1 MKLASYRDGSRDG
14 QLVVVSRDLTQAH
27 YASGIASRLQ
37 QVLEDWN
44 FLAPQLQTLY
54 DELNAHRARHA
65 FPFDAAQC
73 LAPMPRAHRWVSATA
88 YPGAAG
94 DPLVLEHGA
103 GDAFAPRCGA
113 WSPAADVPALDC
125 AAGLAVITGDV
136 APGALPEQAG
146 EGVRLLMCALVL
158 RSGRETLDAAF
169 GPVAVTPDELG
180 DAWRGARAALTLQ
193 VLVRGR
199 KLGLCETDAG
209 MAPDFGGLIAQL
221 ARHRGIAAGSV
232 IGALP
237 VRSPDA
243 ARGYCSLADKRDAEA
258 RRDGAPTT
266 DWLQPGDALHVE
278 ARMADGE
285 RPLGAIT
292 RELAAQPVAA

>member
-27 YASGIASRLQ
+27 YASGIAGRLQ

-54 DELNAHRARHA
+54 DELNARRAPHA

-73 LAPMPRAHRWVSATA
+73 LAPLPRAHRWVVANA

-94 DPLVLEHGA
+94 QPVVLEHCA
-103 GDAFAPRCGA
+103 GDAFAPPRGVWA
-113 WSPAADVPALDC
+113 PAADVPALDC

-169 GPVAVTPDELG
+169 GPVAVTPDELRN
-180 DAWRGARAALTLQ
+180 AWRAALTLQ

-209 MAPDFGGLIAQL
+209 MVPDFGGLMAQL

-237 VRSPDA
+237 VRGVDA
-243 ARGYCSLADKRDAEA
+243 ARGYCSLADKRDAEVQ
-258 RRDGAPTT
+258 RDGAPTT
-266 DWLQPGDALHVE
+266 DWLQPGDTLHVE
-278 ARMADGE
+278 ARTADGE
-285 RPLGAIT
+285 RALGAIT
-292 RELAAQPVAA
+292 RELAAPPAAA